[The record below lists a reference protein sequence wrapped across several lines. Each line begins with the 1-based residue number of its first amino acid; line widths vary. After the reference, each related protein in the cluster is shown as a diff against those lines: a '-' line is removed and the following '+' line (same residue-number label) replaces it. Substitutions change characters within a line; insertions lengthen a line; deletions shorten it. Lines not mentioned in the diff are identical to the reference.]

1 MAAAPPRLPA
11 EVGVTFEDIAL
22 YFSRKEWSLL
32 DESQRRLYLNVMLEN
47 FELISS
53 LGLSFLHSNLGPCLQ
68 SLGVCTY
75 YYIELENHV
84 L

>member
-32 DESQRRLYLNVMLEN
+32 DESQRHLYLNVLLEN
-47 FELISS
+47 FEGKSS
-53 LGLSFLHSNLGPCLQ
+53 MESLPQLRGRSQIAGFLCRWRG
-68 SLGVCTY
+68 
-75 YYIELENHV
+75 
-84 L
+84 